1 MSDMLVKLYELP
13 EFAPLAT
20 ELRRAG
26 VDIRRADP
34 SEKPAI
40 VQWVG
45 RQFRESWAVECD
57 VAFQRRPVACFIAVI
72 PGQED
77 AAEADPYQLPPD
89 ALVGFAC
96 YDATR
101 KGMFGPEGVHPRHR
115 GRGIGKALL
124 LACLHAM
131 KDERY
136 AYAVIGWAGPVEF
149 YSRTVGATVI
159 EGSEPGIYRGPLSGF
174 TDKDGG
180 TRR

>member
-1 MSDMLVKLYELP
+1 MSDMLVKLYALP
-13 EFAPLAT
+13 EFAPLAA
-20 ELRRAG
+20 ELRNVG
-26 VDIRRADP
+26 IEIRRADP
-34 SEKPAI
+34 AEKPAI

-72 PGQED
+72 RGQVS
-77 AAEADPYQLPPD
+77 AAKADRYQLPPD

-101 KGMFGPEGVHPRHR
+101 KGIFGPEGVHPCHR

-159 EGSEPGIYRGPLSGF
+159 EGSEPGIYRGPLVGF
-174 TDKDGG
+174 TDEDGEN
-180 TRR
+180 RR